1 MSTEVIGLLG
11 IGALLLLIMLR
22 APIGLALIFVGL
34 GGTWAMHGWR
44 TVEFIG
50 ASSPVHVLTSSTLS
64 VLPLFLLMGNLAVQT
79 GMAKALYRAANAFIG
94 HYPGGLAA
102 GTILASGGFGAICGS
117 SLATVTTVTRISVPE
132 MLRYGY
138 SPQLA
143 AGSVGAG
150 GTLGILIPPSLLMII
165 YAYLTETSVGRL
177 FAAGI
182 VPGLI
187 AISLYCAAIFIW
199 VGVRPGDGPA
209 QTRSDRAEKWAAL
222 RAVSGIGLAFVIIM
236 GGIFGGF
243 FSPTE
248 GAGVGAVAVGAIA
261 AASGTLG
268 RKELFVALRDSA
280 YVSAMIFLM
289 LIGIE
294 FFQYFMEASRLP
306 EAVVTFFTGL
316 DAPPF
321 VVLLMLIGLLVILG
335 CFMDS
340 IAIVLIMTP
349 FLYPIVQDLGYD
361 LIWFGIVMVMVVEI
375 GLMTPPF
382 GINVFVINAMNPE
395 IRLGQAFTGVMPFI
409 AADVVRVAL
418 LISLPVLT
426 LWLPGLLFN

>member
-1 MSTEVIGLLG
+1 MPTEATGLLG
-11 IGALLLLIMLR
+11 IVTLLVLIMLR

-50 ASSPVHVLTSSTLS
+50 ANTPVHVLSSSTLS

-79 GMAKALYRAANAFIG
+79 GMAKSMYRAANAFVG
-94 HYPGGLAA
+94 HYRGGLAA

-143 AGSVGAG
+143 AGAVGAG

-187 AISLYCAAIFIW
+187 AILLYCAAIAVW
-199 VGVRPGDGPA
+199 VRFRPGDGPA
-209 QTRSDRAEKWAAL
+209 QTRSDWAEKRAAL
-222 RAVSGIGLAFVIIM
+222 LSITGVALAFVVVM
-236 GGIFGGF
+236 GGIFAGF

-248 GAGVGAVAVGAIA
+248 GAGVGAVAVGCIA
-261 AASGTLG
+261 AVGGKLG
-268 RKELFVALRDSA
+268 WKELRAALRDSA
-280 YVSAMIFLM
+280 YISAMIFLM

-306 EAVVTFFTGL
+306 DAIVTFFQGL
-316 DAPPF
+316 DAPRF
-321 VVLLMLIGLLVILG
+321 VVLMLLIAMLVILG

-349 FLYPIVQDLGYD
+349 FIYPIVLDLGYD
-361 LIWFGIVMVMVVEI
+361 LIWFGIIMVMVVEI

-382 GINVFVINAMNPE
+382 GINVFMINAMIPQ
-395 IRLGQAFTGVMPFI
+395 IRLGQAFAGVMPFI
-409 AADVVRVAL
+409 AADILRIAL
-418 LISLPVLT
+418 LMSLPALT
-426 LWLPGLLFN
+426 LWLPNIMFN